1 MKALKYWRSSVWT
14 VIIILAT
21 TLPSSSIP
29 KSSLLQIPHF
39 DKLVH
44 FVLFFVLALLILS
57 ERNSLRQ
64 QGKLTNRAIVFA
76 LSISIAYGLIIELLQ
91 YFLLPTRSGSLYD
104 FMANVLGAIMAV
116 VLYRLANRI
125 TAGWI

>member
-1 MKALKYWRSSVWT
+1 MNVLKYWKSSVWT
-14 VIIILAT
+14 IIIILAT

-29 KSSLLQIPHF
+29 KNSLLQIPHF

-44 FVLFFVLALLILS
+44 FTLFFVLALFILS
-57 ERNSLRQ
+57 ERNSLRL
-64 QGKLTNRAIVFA
+64 QGQLTNRAITFA

-104 FMANVLGAIMAV
+104 FMANVLGGIMAV
-116 VLYRLANRI
+116 VLYRLVNRI
-125 TAGWI
+125 TASWI

>member
-1 MKALKYWRSSVWT
+1 MNVLKYWKSSVWT
-14 VIIILAT
+14 IIIILAT

-29 KSSLLQIPHF
+29 KNSLLQIPHF

-44 FVLFFVLALLILS
+44 FTLFFVLALFILS
-57 ERNSLRQ
+57 ERNSLRL
-64 QGKLTNRAIVFA
+64 QGQLTNRAITFA

-104 FMANVLGAIMAV
+104 FMANVLGTIMAV
-116 VLYRLANRI
+116 VVYRLVNRI
-125 TAGWI
+125 TASWI

>member
-44 FVLFFVLALLILS
+44 FVQFFVLALFILS
-57 ERNSLRQ
+57 ERNSLKQ
-64 QGKLTNRAIVFA
+64 QGKLANRAIAFA

>member
-1 MKALKYWRSSVWT
+1 M
-14 VIIILAT
+14 
-21 TLPSSSIP
+21 
-29 KSSLLQIPHF
+29 
-39 DKLVH
+39 
-44 FVLFFVLALLILS
+44 LFFVLALFILS
-57 ERNSLRQ
+57 ERNSLKQ
-64 QGKLTNRAIVFA
+64 QGKLANRAIAFA

>member
-44 FVLFFVLALLILS
+44 FVLFFVLALFILS

-64 QGKLTNRAIVFA
+64 QGKLANRAITFA

>member
-1 MKALKYWRSSVWT
+1 M
-14 VIIILAT
+14 
-21 TLPSSSIP
+21 
-29 KSSLLQIPHF
+29 
-39 DKLVH
+39 
-44 FVLFFVLALLILS
+44 LFFVLALFILS

-64 QGKLTNRAIVFA
+64 QGKLANRAIAFA

>member
-1 MKALKYWRSSVWT
+1 MKTLKYWRSSVWT

-44 FVLFFVLALLILS
+44 FVLFFVLALFILS

-64 QGKLTNRAIVFA
+64 QGKLANRAITFA